1 MSSQLNKSVS
11 NKKLNYALLA
21 LVAIL
26 WGGIMYKFF
35 FKNTAEVSSNLNPLI
50 ESPKETAE
58 ALQKETYD
66 LLLNY
71 PDPFDVKRVESKPKK
86 KAVLAKKPV
95 KQTIQPK
102 YIQWPILNYYGMAKN
117 KETNEKIAIISING
131 QSVLLSEKSSKKDVM
146 MNAIYNDSVVVVFTG
161 VKKTIVKEIK

>member
-21 LVAIL
+21 LVVIL

-35 FKNTAEVSSNLNPLI
+35 FKNTAEVSSNLNPLV
-50 ESPKETAE
+50 ESPKETTVV
-58 ALQKETYD
+58 LKKETYD

-71 PDPFDVKRVESKPKK
+71 PDPFDVKRAENKPKK
-86 KAVLAKKPV
+86 KPVLAKKTL
-95 KQTIQPK
+95 KQRIQPK
-102 YIQWPILNYYGMAKN
+102 YIQWPTLNYYGMAKN
-117 KETNEKIAIISING
+117 KETNEKIAIIGING

-146 MNAIYNDSVVVVFTG
+146 IDVIYNDSVVVVFAG